1 MVRISCGIRNLGD
14 ESVQS
19 KLFGFSEAT
28 RGILQTLLGFAFL
41 GIMGAATSTVF
52 GFKAMLIVG
61 AVITGIFLILG
72 FIFLPKNDDKEAG
85 AAEAADG
92 EKYTMVDVIK
102 IPAFGSLSSF
112 SVALM
117 PAGPLGTVI

>member
-1 MVRISCGIRNLGD
+1 MGIRNLGD

-61 AVITGIFLILG
+61 AVTVSYTHLDVYKRQEMGSTIIFIWPRPLFILI
-72 FIFLPKNDDKEAG
+72 
-85 AAEAADG
+85 
-92 EKYTMVDVIK
+92 
-102 IPAFGSLSSF
+102 
-112 SVALM
+112 
-117 PAGPLGTVI
+117 